1 MNMKARKRRSDDEHA
16 VRAVTPPG
24 RSVFHDLF
32 PAGEAAELE
41 IRSTLLHGLEHW
53 LANSGMTQVKAAK
66 TLGVT
71 QARVS
76 DIKRGKISQFSLDLL
91 VRIAARA
98 GLHPKLKLVGESTD
112 QGISPGIKPSARR
125 LGNSE
130 GNSTSRTA
138 QVTVRKGFSR

>member
-1 MNMKARKRRSDDEHA
+1 MKIKTRKRRSGDEHG

-24 RSVFHDLF
+24 RSVFRDLF
-32 PAGEAAELE
+32 PAAEAAELE

-53 LANSGMTQVKAAK
+53 LARNGMTQVEAAK

-76 DIKRGKISQFSLDLL
+76 DIKRGKIGQFSLDLL

-98 GLHPKLKLVGESTD
+98 GLRPKLKLVASSA
-112 QGISPGIKPSARR
+112 QGASRRITPSAVL

-130 GNSTSRTA
+130 GNSRS
-138 QVTVRKGFSR
+138 